1 MKNCTSCGAPLE
13 DGYTFCPHC
22 GASCSH
28 GAGGEGEKKC
38 PKCGAPVRGGY
49 TFCISCGASL
59 HGHAEGDLFAGA
71 APPPADPFGGRAAP
85 PAANYSPPA
94 RQKPIN
100 IAGIAG
106 LAVGIVAC
114 FFLIFPVINIL
125 LPFTGLAASGVGMS
139 KRRVRRLNGFAIAGL
154 VVGLS
159 ALSFA
164 ALDTLLFFLQF

>member
-59 HGHAEGDLFAGA
+59 HAGSAEEARLASPRPA
-71 APPPADPFGGRAAP
+71 VPPQPAPYAPPRQYYGAGRP
-85 PAANYSPPA
+85 VNT
-94 RQKPIN
+94 
-100 IAGIAG
+100 AGIAG
-106 LAVGIVAC
+106 FVVGIAAL
-114 FFLIFPVINIL
+114 FLLLWIVMNIVL
-125 LPFTGLAASGVGMS
+125 SFIGLVVSGVGMS
-139 KRRVRRLNGFAIAGL
+139 LRRAHRLSGFAIAGL
-154 VVGLS
+154 VVNIV
-159 ALSFA
+159 ALLLAVLVTFA
-164 ALDTLLFFLQF
+164 VFSRI